1 MRTGGLKK
9 IAFEEVWRQHHFA
22 LKRQTVRGF
31 QTNRRNDVTRRC
43 FQINLLL
50 ATNEKKVTRR
60 KRNFASVDPRLINIE
75 LFFFLSLSKT
85 ATPEKGCIRSK
96 ELRNRLQLRK
106 RLLFPGKQAVSL
118 WASLHFWHCLQT
130 RNLNEKIDREIE
142 RERKRESSVV
152 LTAFYLTSFT
162 SLCLFSSTREIYCRL
177 WELIVDGIMNQRVF
191 AGG

>member
-31 QTNRRNDVTRRC
+31 QTNRRNDATRRC

-50 ATNEKKVTRR
+50 ATNENRVTRR
-60 KRNFASVDPRLINIE
+60 KRNFASVDSRLINIE
-75 LFFFLSLSKT
+75 LFFFSLFLCRKQRRSK
-85 ATPEKGCIRSK
+85 KGYTRSK

-106 RLLFPGKQAVSL
+106 RLLFPDKQAVSL

-130 RNLNEKIDREIE
+130 RNLNEKIDGE
-142 RERKRESSVV
+142 RERESSVV

-162 SLCLFSSTREIYCRL
+162 SPCLFASTREIYCCL

-191 AGG
+191 TSG